1 MRSGAEA
8 LALPWPAY
16 VRVRCTGGRVV
27 ADPMQGYFDRPV
39 VAADVLEAGPIVTET
54 SDRDHSFTSVKD
66 LIAAIEN
73 LIDGWNDAATH

>member
-1 MRSGAEA
+1 
-8 LALPWPAY
+8 
-16 VRVRCTGGRVV
+16 
-27 ADPMQGYFDRPV
+27 MQGYFDRPV

-73 LIDGWNDAATH
+73 FIDGWNDAATH